1 MIRRMMTTVSLFQ
14 PLLNDIAI
22 LLLRVTF
29 GGLMIVHGWSKVT
42 NFEKHTQ
49 PGPEA
54 FADPLGIGIT
64 MSLVGAIIGE
74 VVGSILVMLGCCTRL
89 GALLMAFTMG
99 VAAFIVHASHP
110 LATKEMALLYLAA
123 TVAIALFGGG
133 RFSVDR
139 LIWKKER

>member
-29 GGLMIVHGWSKVT
+29 GGLLLVHGWGKVT
-42 NFEKHTQ
+42 DFNKLTQ

-74 VVGSILVMLGCCTRL
+74 VVGSALVMLGCCTRV

-99 VAAFIVHASHP
+99 VAAFIVHGSHP
-110 LATKEMALLYLAA
+110 LAKKEMALLYLAA
-123 TVAIALFGGG
+123 TLAVALFGGG

-139 LIWKKER
+139 LIWKKS